1 MCNGH
6 FGINEHHQFVP
17 EPILSDSATNA
28 IEFHV
33 QDFFEG
39 IQYVLPHKGLCFT
52 TNRQM
57 ETTKK
62 NVKKFFT
69 NLVGQIRYF

>member
-1 MCNGH
+1 MCNGPFEIH
-6 FGINEHHQFVP
+6 EHHQLVP
-17 EPILSDSATNA
+17 EPILPDSATNA
-28 IEFHV
+28 IEFYV

-39 IQYVLPHKGLCFT
+39 IQYVWPHKGLCCT

-62 NVKKFFT
+62 NVKKFLT
-69 NLVGQIRYF
+69 NLVGQIRNH